1 MPKRSTSNIPNELTN
16 RQKNILFALIKEFCE
31 TGKSLGSTELQK
43 KYSFDFSSATIRN
56 EFAALRKMGYL
67 YQPFVN
73 SGSVPTE
80 KSFKLFINQML
91 IGLQVTARQQQEL
104 KKQIEEMQQ
113 KQANLEKEISR
124 MLALQS
130 GAVGFSVNERIESVS
145 GISNLLAHPSEG
157 KVLDILN
164 FLDNLDKYKTHL
176 LTGNQVASQQ
186 IETGEQLGEKP
197 SSIKAVIGTENPIL
211 PLGKGYAM
219 ITVEVMLDGH
229 EKSVVGLITPV
240 RLLNKKK
247 NLQLLKGLA
256 KVLKLPDSKT

>member
-1 MPKRSTSNIPNELTN
+1 MPKKSPLTVPKELTN
-16 RQKNILFALIKEFCE
+16 RQKNILFALIKEYCE
-31 TGKSLGSTELQK
+31 TGESLGSTELQK
-43 KYSFDFSSATIRN
+43 KYGFEFSSATIRN

-113 KQANLEKEISR
+113 KQAKLEKEISR

-130 GAVGFSVNERIESVS
+130 GAVGFSVNERVESVS

-157 KVLDILN
+157 KVSDILN

-176 LTGNQVASQQ
+176 LTSNEVASQQ
-186 IETGEQLGEKP
+186 IETEEQLDKK
-197 SSIKAVIGTENPIL
+197 SASIKAIIGTENPIL

-219 ITVEVMLDGH
+219 ITAEVTLDGH
-229 EKSVVGLITPV
+229 EKSVVGLITPI
-240 RLLNKKK
+240 RLLGKKK
-247 NLQLLKGLA
+247 NLQLLEGLA
-256 KVLKLPDSKT
+256 KVLKSPDSKK